1 MIHRKGFSALV
12 FVAATSLGIAIA
24 ACSDTPTDAGPVVE
38 STLAPI
44 VVSANVSG
52 TPIST
57 LVIAVSAVTIDPPLI
72 FNLEVAGGIAQ
83 GTLEVPVGADRTF
96 DVKAY
101 DTSGEVTHE
110 GSTTMNVSRTNNP
123 PLSIPLT
130 PVRGEVEVTISMGD
144 YGVVVT
150 PASATLE
157 AGLTQQLTAT
167 ITAPDGSSVAEEPT
181 WATLNPSI
189 ATVGGSGLVS
199 AVGPG
204 TVDIVATYAG
214 VAGRSVVTVAGGTT
228 TTWYRDA
235 DADGFGD
242 PAVSTEAVN
251 QPEGYVANNL
261 DCDDTNS
268 SINPDAI
275 EVVDG
280 VDNDCDGEIDET

>member
-1 MIHRKGFSALV
+1 MIHRNKFSA
-12 FVAATSLGIAIA
+12 FVLFAATTLGIAIV
-24 ACSDTPTDAGPVVE
+24 ACSDTLTDAEPVLE

-57 LVIAVSAVTIDPPLI
+57 LVIAVSALTIDPPLV

-110 GSTTMNVSRTNNP
+110 GSTTMNVSRANNP

-167 ITAPDGSSVAEEPT
+167 ITAPDGSSVAESPT

-189 ATVGGSGLVS
+189 ASVNGSGLVS

-214 VAGRSVVTVAGGTT
+214 VAGKSIVTVTGGVTT
-228 TTWYRDA
+228 IWYRDA
-235 DADGFGD
+235 DGDGFGD
-242 PAVSTEAVN
+242 PAVSTEAVS
-251 QPEGYVANNL
+251 QPEGYVDNNT
-261 DCDDTNS
+261 DCDDTDS
-268 SINPDAI
+268 SSYPGATEIL
-275 EVVDG
+275 DG
-280 VDNDCDGEIDET
+280 KDNDCDGVVD